1 MWTRRGGKRFGR
13 PAFPFSLWQEDAM
26 KKKILTL
33 LIAAV
38 LIAAAIPLGAD
49 YRYSKAFLAAAIGV
63 NAGVTKT
70 NGSDFTSVE
79 INVVSL
85 PSQGALTVTF
95 ARAAGTASTVD
106 VYFEVSTDGGST
118 WATFEG
124 TTISVATNHAVISG
138 TTVRSALLIDLGG
151 ISNIRL
157 SKIVNND
164 GSNNVTAVNVSI
176 SF

>member
-1 MWTRRGGKRFGR
+1 
-13 PAFPFSLWQEDAM
+13 M
-26 KKKILTL
+26 KKIIIALAV
-33 LIAAV
+33 IAA
-38 LIAAAIPLGAD
+38 LLSAAVPGGAD
-49 YRYSKAFLAAAIGV
+49 YRYSKSFLAAAASV

-70 NGSDFTSVE
+70 NVADFTSVE

-95 ARAAGTASTVD
+95 ARAAGTTSTVD
-106 VYFEVSTDGGST
+106 VYFEVSTDGGTT

-124 TTISVATNHAVISG
+124 TTLSIATNHAVISG
-138 TTVRSALLIDLGG
+138 TTVRSALLLDLGG

-157 SKIVNND
+157 AKIVNND
-164 GSNNVTAVNVSI
+164 SSNNITAVNVSI